1 MDEPTWTLIAQLR
14 ERFAAAP
21 DPAPNAALA
30 FRVLKLTEETG
41 EAAEALIGATGQNPR
56 KGVTHT
62 MDDLANELCDVAL
75 TAMLALAETVP
86 DPDTYLAQHVARL
99 TDRTWPVITEH
110 EVPERQTG
118 GA

>member
-1 MDEPTWTLIAQLR
+1 MDEPTWTLVTQLR

-21 DPAPNAALA
+21 DPAPHATLA
-30 FRVLKLTEETG
+30 FRVLKLTEEAG

-62 MDDLANELCDVAL
+62 MDDLAHELCDVAL
-75 TAMLALAETVP
+75 TALLALAETIS
-86 DPDTYLAQHVARL
+86 DPDAYFARHIARL
-99 TDRTWPVITEH
+99 TGRPWPVHATADG
-110 EVPERQTG
+110 PKCQKA